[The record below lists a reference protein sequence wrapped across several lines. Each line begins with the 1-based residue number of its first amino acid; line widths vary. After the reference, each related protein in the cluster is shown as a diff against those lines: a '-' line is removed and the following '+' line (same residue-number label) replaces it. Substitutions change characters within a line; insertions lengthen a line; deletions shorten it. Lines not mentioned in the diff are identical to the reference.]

1 MTSTDFEQITRMKEF
16 TFADIAQLLIWIEQ
30 RNHYIKSKLQ
40 HHTGGIAAD
49 EDFIYGMIE
58 QCNKHIKTILQ
69 LT

>member
-16 TFADIAQLLIWIEQ
+16 TFQDIAQLLIWIEQ
-30 RNHYIKSKLQ
+30 RNHYIKVKLQ
-40 HHTGGIAAD
+40 HHTDGLAAD
-49 EDFIYGMIE
+49 EDFILGMIE